1 MQRGITLLEMLIA
14 LVVLAAVSVGVTRL
28 VSVAVDDTEISVIA
42 AHTRSVGEATNAY
55 IKDNYGVIAGV
66 ATATQPVL
74 VRVADLVSTGYLSP
88 GFSTYN
94 AKGQAVC
101 SLVLEPTAG
110 KLAALVVADGG
121 NAIDDLSLG
130 QLAAT
135 IGGSGAG
142 IYSDAPSVVRG
153 AIGGFSFAVGA
164 FANPN
169 HLGQRCDGT
178 GGSVLL
184 GAGRPAMALWFADG
198 AGNESTLYRNA
209 VPGNP
214 ELNTMNTPILLGVGS
229 VQVAE
234 AACTPD
240 GALARDASGA
250 VLSCVSSVWKKAGS
264 SFWQDPVPNFASLP
278 ACDAMALNHTRVVRT
293 PTTGVGPRGYTCDG
307 AGTWRALAID
317 DSGNITVPG
326 RANVNQLE
334 GNLQV
339 TSVGVAGAACSSV
352 GRIAMSAAG
361 DLLTCKGGVW
371 TASGGGFASCQTVA
385 ATYAVGCPAGKR
397 ITGGGCYFGA
407 TDHFS
412 NTYPSGNAWYCGEWR
427 GMAGTAYAI
436 CC

>member
-28 VSVAVDDTEISVIA
+28 ISVAVEDTEISVLA
-42 AHTRSVGEATNAY
+42 AHTRAVGEAANSY
-55 IKDNYGVIAGV
+55 IKDNYSTITGV
-66 ATATQPVL
+66 ATVTQPAL
-74 VRVADLVSTGYLSP
+74 LRVDDLIATGYLPS

-101 SLVLEPTAG
+101 VLVLEPVPGSLAG
-110 KLAALVVADGG
+110 VVVAEGG
-121 NAIDDLSLG
+121 NEVDDLSLG

-135 IGGSGAG
+135 IGGAGAG
-142 IYSDAPSVVRG
+142 IYSTAPTVMRG
-153 AIGGFSFAVGA
+153 AIGGFEFAIGA
-164 FANPN
+164 YANPN
-169 HLGQRCDGT
+169 HLGLRCDGT
-178 GGSVLL
+178 GGAVALT
-184 GAGRPAMALWFADG
+184 AGHPAMALWFADG
-198 AGNESTLYRNA
+198 TGNDSTLYRDE

-214 ELNTMNTPILLGVGS
+214 ELNTMNTPILLGVS
-229 VQVAE
+229 TVQVADS
-234 AACTPD
+234 ACSPD
-240 GALARDASGA
+240 GALARDVAGS
-250 VLSCVSSVWKKAGS
+250 VLSCVSGLWKKAGS
-264 SFWQDPVPNFASLP
+264 SFWQDPAANFAALP
-278 ACDAMALNHTRVVRT
+278 PCDAAALNHTRVVRT
-293 PTTGVGPRGYTCDG
+293 PTTGTGPRAYTCDG
-307 AGTWRALAID
+307 AGAWRALALD
-317 DSGNITVPG
+317 DGGNLTVPG
-326 RANVNQLE
+326 RASVNQLD

-339 TSVGVAGAACSSV
+339 TAVGVAGAACSTV
-352 GRIAMSAAG
+352 GRISMTAAG